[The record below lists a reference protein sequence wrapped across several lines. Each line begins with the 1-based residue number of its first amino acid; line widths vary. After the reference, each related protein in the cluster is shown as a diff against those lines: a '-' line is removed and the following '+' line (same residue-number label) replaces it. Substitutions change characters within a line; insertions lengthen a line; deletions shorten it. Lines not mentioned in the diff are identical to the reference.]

1 MTGQHAGLARAI
13 ATVGG
18 LGERLPAPGTTAGSL
33 PAAVLWWLACLA
45 APAPATRIA
54 LTAIGLLAAAAAGV
68 WAAEVEVER
77 RGARDPGPIVI
88 DEVAGQWLTYLVALP
103 FVPLTGAGPL
113 ALFAAAGFVL
123 FRVFDVLKPWPI
135 RSCEGFPGGVGVIA
149 DDLAAGWA
157 AAVVLVIGWKILA

>member
-1 MTGQHAGLARAI
+1 MTAKHAGLARAT

-18 LGERLPAPGTTAGSL
+18 LGERLPAPGPTAGSL
-33 PAAVLWWLACLA
+33 PAAVLGWLACLA

-54 LTAIGLLAAAAAGV
+54 LTAIGLAAATAAGL
-68 WAAEVEVER
+68 WAAEVEVAR
-77 RGARDPGPIVI
+77 RGAHDPGPIVI

-103 FVPLTGAGPL
+103 FVPLAGAGPL

-135 RSCEGFPGGVGVIA
+135 RSLEDFPGGLGVVA
-149 DDLAAGWA
+149 DDLAAGWL
-157 AAVVLVIGWKILA
+157 AAVVLVIGWKIIA